1 MNQLTISET
10 NLEHKFNNSKSIN
23 KTIDEQKS
31 NEYNGSGFVTNNK
44 LKKKLNVNLW
54 GIKSLKNLGND
65 KNVMTINVPS
75 KSTNKRNFEANS
87 FDKDNINNKN
97 LLQEKVLKITKKPKG
112 NQINNSEDNENN
124 LIVPSL

>member
-1 MNQLTISET
+1 M
-10 NLEHKFNNSKSIN
+10 
-23 KTIDEQKS
+23 
-31 NEYNGSGFVTNNK
+31 
-44 LKKKLNVNLW
+44 NLW
-54 GIKSLKNLGND
+54 GIKSLKNLGKD
-65 KNVMTINVPS
+65 KNAMTINVPS

-97 LLQEKVLKITKKPKG
+97 FLQEKVLKITKKPKG

>member
-1 MNQLTISET
+1 M
-10 NLEHKFNNSKSIN
+10 
-23 KTIDEQKS
+23 

-97 LLQEKVLKITKKPKG
+97 FLQEKVLKITKKPKG

>member
-10 NLEHKFNNSKSIN
+10 NLEHKFNNCKSIN

-97 LLQEKVLKITKKPKG
+97 FLQEKVVKITKKPKG
-112 NQINNSEDNENN
+112 NHINNSEDNENN